1 MSRKTVLIT
10 PEVFYEMNTNKG
22 NNLSELSHKHP
33 ILLVF
38 LRHFGCAFCR
48 ASLVEL
54 SGKRKNYENLGIRM
68 VFVHMTDN
76 MTADEYFDKY
86 QLEGAEHISD
96 PDCRYY
102 AGFGIVKGTLN
113 QLFGLT
119 SLMKGFSYSLKPG
132 LGWGR
137 IIGDGFQMPGLFLVQ
152 NGEVKEEFIYKT
164 VSDQPD
170 YDKMVSCCSPG

>member
-1 MSRKTVLIT
+1 MESKVILST
-10 PEVFYEMNTNKG
+10 PEVFFEMKTNKG
-22 NNLSELSHKHP
+22 ESLSDLSYKNP

-48 ASLVEL
+48 ASLIEL
-54 SGKRKNYENLGIRM
+54 SGKRKNYENLGIKM
-68 VFVHMTDN
+68 VFVHMTDFE
-76 MTADEYFDKY
+76 TADEYFERY
-86 QLEGAEHISD
+86 NLQGAEHISD

-102 AGFGIVKGTLN
+102 AGFGIVKGTIN
-113 QLFGLT
+113 QLFGLS
-119 SLMKGFSYSLKPG
+119 SLMKGFSYSFKSG

-152 NGEVKEEFIYKT
+152 NGEVKEKFIYKT

-170 YDKMVSCCSPG
+170 YDKIVSCCSLG